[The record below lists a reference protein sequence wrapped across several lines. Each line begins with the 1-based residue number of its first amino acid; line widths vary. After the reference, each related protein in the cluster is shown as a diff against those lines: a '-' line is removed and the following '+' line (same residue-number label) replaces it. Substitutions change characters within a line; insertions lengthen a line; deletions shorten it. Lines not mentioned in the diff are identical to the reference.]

1 MEQADRR
8 LPRSEPR
15 SAAAEPGRTALQ
27 PTERILFAVSDLA
40 PLRPDVAGD
49 LPVYRTWRRQ
59 RQAWRMAQPARGSRP
74 GPTVAVLM
82 VIADPEPLWLR
93 RSLQSVLGQSHRPW
107 RLSLALC
114 GTPSDVVASVLTE
127 ELSGLDVA
135 RISRVTTAPDTPF
148 ADALAL
154 AFDGADAPFV
164 LVLGQHDELAPDA
177 VALLGEAVADAPL
190 AYGDEDQ
197 IDGVETAW
205 QPVLKPDWSPD
216 LLLSTA
222 YLGRP
227 LLADTAL
234 VVESGG
240 IRSVADGDWEHD
252 LMLRITEQTDVVAHV
267 AEVLYGRRS
276 QSDLGGV
283 PSGSSAP
290 EAGGGP
296 VGPGA
301 VNGAAL
307 RRGEAGTV
315 EPGPM
320 PDTWYFRRT
329 PPAGTSVSAIVPF
342 RDGATFLR
350 TCTDSVTA
358 TTGDVDLQFV
368 LVDNGSVE
376 PETLSLLERLETRD
390 DVTVVRDDR
399 SFNWA
404 ALNNAAVDASR
415 GDVLLFLNNDIEA
428 RHSGWLGVLAAQAL
442 RPDVAAVGARLL
454 YPGGQVQHSGVVI
467 GIGAA
472 GHTLVGLPADQPG
485 YLGMAVLTRDCSA
498 VTGACMASRRNLFEE
513 LGGFDEDLGIDTND
527 IDFCLRARQ
536 RGYRVLYE
544 PLAELIHYESPSRGK
559 TGTVPDIR
567 RFMLRW
573 DEQIETGDPF
583 LNPNLTRLDGS
594 CALRRPE
601 EEEQLHQW
609 RQILQSA

>member
-1 MEQADRR
+1 RT
-8 LPRSEPR
+8 
-15 SAAAEPGRTALQ
+15 AEPAP
-27 PTERILFAVSDLA
+27 PTGS
-40 PLRPDVAGD
+40 G
-49 LPVYRTWRRQ
+49 
-59 RQAWRMAQPARGSRP
+59 PA
-74 GPTVAVLM
+74 VAVLM
-82 VIADPEPLWLR
+82 VIDDPEPLWLR
-93 RSLQSVLGQSHRPW
+93 RALQSVLGQSVPHW

-114 GTPSDVVASVLTE
+114 GTPSDPVESVLSE
-127 ELSGLDVA
+127 QLSGLDPA
-135 RISRVTTAPDTPF
+135 RVSRVTTVPDTPL
-148 ADALAL
+148 AEALAL
-154 AFDGADAPFV
+154 AFEGAEAPFV

-177 VALLGEAVADAPL
+177 LALLGQAATGAPL

-197 IDGVETAW
+197 LDGVETSW
-205 QPVLKPDWSPD
+205 QPALKPDWSPD

-227 LLADTAL
+227 LLASTAL
-234 VVESGG
+234 VIESGG
-240 IRSVADGDWEHD
+240 IRAVDDGDWEHD
-252 LMLRITEQTDVVAHV
+252 LMLRMTEHTDQVAHV
-267 AEVLYGRRS
+267 TEVLYGRRS
-276 QSDLGGV
+276 ESHVDGAS
-283 PSGSSAP
+283 PATAP
-290 EAGGGP
+290 GADDGP
-296 VGPGA
+296 AGPGA
-301 VNGAAL
+301 VTRAII
-307 RRGEAGTV
+307 RRDEVGTV
-315 EPGPM
+315 EVGPM
-320 PDTWYFRRT
+320 PGTWRFRRS
-329 PPAGTSVSAIVPF
+329 PPARTSVTAIVPF
-342 RDGATFLR
+342 RDGAAFLR

-376 PETLSLLERLETRD
+376 PETLTLLERLETRD

-404 ALNNAAVDASR
+404 ALNNAAVDAAR

-428 RHSGWLGVLAAQAL
+428 RRPGWLGALAAQAL

-454 YPGGQVQHSGVVI
+454 YPDGRVQHAGVVI

-472 GHTLVGLPADQPG
+472 GHILVGLPAAQPG
-485 YLGMAVLTRDCSA
+485 YLGLAVLTRECSA
-498 VTGACMASRRNLFEE
+498 VTGACMASRRSLFED

-527 IDFCLRARQ
+527 IDFCLRAQQ

-573 DEQIETGDPF
+573 DELIQTGDPF
-583 LNPNLTRLDGS
+583 LNPHLTRLDGS

-609 RQILQSA
+609 RLILQGQ

>member
-1 MEQADRR
+1 M
-8 LPRSEPR
+8 
-15 SAAAEPGRTALQ
+15 
-27 PTERILFAVSDLA
+27 SDLA

-49 LPVYRTWRRQ
+49 LPVYRTWRRE
-59 RQAWRMAQPARGSRP
+59 RQAWRMAQTGWPSRSGPAL
-74 GPTVAVLM
+74 AVLM

-93 RSLQSVLGQSHRPW
+93 RSLQSVVGQSHRHW
-107 RLSLALC
+107 RLSLAMC
-114 GTPSDVVASVLTE
+114 GAPTDVVESVLSE
-127 ELSGLDVA
+127 ELAGLDPA
-135 RISRVTTAPDTPF
+135 RVSRATTAPDTPF

-154 AFDGADAPFV
+154 SFDGAAAPFV

-177 VALLGEAVADAPL
+177 AALLGDAVADAPL
-190 AYGDEDQ
+190 AYGDEDR

-205 QPVLKPDWSPD
+205 QPALKPDWSPD

-227 LLADTAL
+227 LLAKTTL
-234 VVESGG
+234 VTESGG
-240 IRSVADGDWEHD
+240 IRAVVDGDWEHD
-252 LMLRITEQTDVVAHV
+252 LMLRMTEHTDHVAHV

-276 QSDLGGV
+276 PSELGEA
-283 PSGSSAP
+283 PARSGRRTGNGS
-290 EAGGGP
+290 

-301 VNGAAL
+301 VTAAAI
-307 RRGEAGTV
+307 RRGEVGTV

-320 PDTWYFRRT
+320 PDTWHFRRT
-329 PPAGTSVSAIVPF
+329 PPGGASVSAIVPF
-342 RDGATFLR
+342 RDGAPFLR

-358 TTGDVDLQFV
+358 TTDDIDLQFV

-376 PETLSLLERLETRD
+376 PETLSLLERLETRH

-404 ALNNAAVDASR
+404 ALNNAALDAAR
-415 GDVLLFLNNDIEA
+415 GEVLLFLNNDIEA
-428 RHSGWLGVLAAQAL
+428 RRRGWLGVLAAQAL

-454 YPGGQVQHSGVVI
+454 YPGGRVQHAGVVI

-498 VTGACMASRRNLFEE
+498 VTGACMATRRDLFEE
-513 LGGFDEDLGIDTND
+513 LGGFDEELGIDTND

-536 RGYRVLYE
+536 RGYRILYE

-573 DEQIETGDPF
+573 DEQIENGDPF
-583 LNPNLTRLDGS
+583 LNPHLTRLDGS
-594 CALRRPE
+594 CALRRPG

-609 RQILQSA
+609 RLTLQSA

>member
-1 MEQADRR
+1 
-8 LPRSEPR
+8 
-15 SAAAEPGRTALQ
+15 
-27 PTERILFAVSDLA
+27 
-40 PLRPDVAGD
+40 
-49 LPVYRTWRRQ
+49 
-59 RQAWRMAQPARGSRP
+59 MAQPATPSRP
-74 GPTVAVLM
+74 GPAVAVLM
-82 VIADPEPLWLR
+82 VIVDPEPLWLR
-93 RSLQSVLGQSHRPW
+93 RSLQSVLGQSHRHW
-107 RLSLALC
+107 RLSLAMC
-114 GTPSDVVASVLTE
+114 GTPSDVVASVLSE
-127 ELSGLDVA
+127 ELSGVDAA
-135 RISRVTTAPDTPF
+135 RVSRVTTAPDTPY

-164 LVLGQHDELAPDA
+164 LVVGQHDELAPDA

-197 IDGVETAW
+197 IDAVETAW
-205 QPVLKPDWSPD
+205 QPALKPDWSPD

-227 LLADTAL
+227 LLADTRL
-234 VVESGG
+234 VIESGG

-252 LMLRITEQTDVVAHV
+252 LMLRMTEHTDQVTHV

-276 QSDLGGV
+276 QSNLGSV
-283 PSGSSAP
+283 PSDPGMPSASSAP
-290 EAGGGP
+290 EAGCEP
-296 VGPGA
+296 VGAGA
-301 VNGAAL
+301 VTGAAI
-307 RRGEAGTV
+307 RRGEVGTV

-320 PDTWYFRRT
+320 PDTWHFRRT
-329 PPAGTSVSAIVPF
+329 PPARTSVSAIVPF
-342 RDGATFLR
+342 RDGAAFLR

-358 TTGDVDLQFV
+358 TTEDVDLQFV

-376 PETLSLLERLETRD
+376 PETLSLLERLETRH
-390 DVTVVRDDR
+390 DVTVVGDDR

-404 ALNNAAVDASR
+404 ALNNAAVDAAR

-442 RPDVAAVGARLL
+442 RPDVAAVGARLV
-454 YPGGQVQHSGVVI
+454 YPGGRVQHAGVVI

-472 GHTLVGLPADQPG
+472 GHTFVGLPADQPG

-498 VTGACMASRRNLFEE
+498 VTGACMASRRDLFEE
-513 LGGFDEDLGIDTND
+513 LGGFDEELGIDTND
-527 IDFCLRARQ
+527 IDFCLRARE

-573 DEQIETGDPF
+573 NEQIETGDPF
-583 LNPNLTRLDGS
+583 LNPHLTRLDGS

-609 RQILQSA
+609 RQTLQSA

>member
-1 MEQADRR
+1 MADQT
-8 LPRSEPR
+8 
-15 SAAAEPGRTALQ
+15 GRTG
-27 PTERILFAVSDLA
+27 
-40 PLRPDVAGD
+40 AG
-49 LPVYRTWRRQ
+49 
-59 RQAWRMAQPARGSRP
+59 P
-74 GPTVAVLM
+74 GVAVLM
-82 VIADPEPLWLR
+82 VIDDPEPLWLR
-93 RSLQSVLGQSHRPW
+93 RSLHSVLVQTEPHW

-114 GTPSDVVASVLTE
+114 GASSAVVESVLSE
-127 ELSGLDVA
+127 ELSALDAAQVN
-135 RISRVTTAPDTPF
+135 RVSTAPATPL
-148 ADALAL
+148 AEAVAL

-177 VALLGEAVADAPL
+177 LALLGRAVANAPL

-197 IDGVETAW
+197 LDGVETAW
-205 QPVLKPDWSPD
+205 RPALKPDWSPD

-227 LLADTAL
+227 LLASTAL
-234 VVESGG
+234 VRASGG
-240 IRSVADGDWEHD
+240 IKAVDDGDWEHD
-252 LMLRITEQTDVVAHV
+252 LMLRMTERTDRVAHV

-276 QSDLGGV
+276 ASQVDGE
-283 PSGSSAP
+283 PQAAP
-290 EAGGGP
+290 ALRADDGTA
-296 VGPGA
+296 GPGA
-301 VNGAAL
+301 VTGATA
-307 RRGEAGTV
+307 RRGEVGTV
-315 EPGPM
+315 EAGPM
-320 PDTWYFRRT
+320 PGTWRFRRS
-329 PPAGTSVSAIVPF
+329 PPGRTSVSAIVPF
-342 RDGATFLR
+342 RDGAAFLR

-358 TTGDVDLQFV
+358 TTDDVDLQFV

-390 DVTVVRDDR
+390 DVTVVSDDR

-404 ALNNAAVDASR
+404 ALNNAAVEAAR

-428 RHSGWLGVLAAQAL
+428 RHPGWLGVLAAQAL

-454 YPGGQVQHSGVVI
+454 YPGGRVQHSGVVI

-485 YLGMAVLTRDCSA
+485 YLGLAVLTRDCSA

-513 LGGFDEDLGIDTND
+513 LGGFDEELGIDTND

-536 RGYRVLYE
+536 QGYRVVYE
-544 PLAELIHYESPSRGK
+544 PLAELIHYESHSRGK
-559 TGTVPDIR
+559 TGSVPDIR

-583 LNPNLTRLDGS
+583 LNPHLTRLDGS

-609 RQILQSA
+609 RLILQSA